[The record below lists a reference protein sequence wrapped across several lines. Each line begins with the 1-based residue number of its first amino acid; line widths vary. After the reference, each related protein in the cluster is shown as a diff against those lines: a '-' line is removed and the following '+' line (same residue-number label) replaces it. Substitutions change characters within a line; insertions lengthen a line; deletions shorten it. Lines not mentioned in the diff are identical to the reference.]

1 MTQHHLPGR
10 DCTVMEVL
18 QHRPPNPPAITNS
31 AWAAQ
36 RMVDFRRMTKPSG
49 SNLALRELKDSNV
62 ERSSAPRSSFILE
75 EREFRRKPRVEGA
88 LDQVV
93 FSRWTLEDVQRPIEL
108 VSDPK
113 SLDDSH
119 IITFALKPTDAEIEY
134 GGREFFRGH
143 VPRQNLL
150 MTGPH
155 QGIRTIQKAPFD
167 GIRMY
172 LPQALLA
179 ECFEETHKRPAPALT
194 TLTDPSMMADATIAK
209 LLLLLYE
216 WDSCATPFVPS
227 FVDGISLAIAARL
240 IQIDSL
246 HRGRATV
253 SREALAGFRLKRVM
267 DYVSHN
273 LHRPIY
279 LAEFANVA
287 GLSRMRFASQFRAA
301 TGFTPHEYILRQ
313 KIGRAQ
319 EILVASR
326 ESIISVALGLGF
338 RSQTHFSTVF
348 RKYVGGSP
356 ARWRSEQP
364 KQSGYLSGTL

>member
-1 MTQHHLPGR
+1 
-10 DCTVMEVL
+10 
-18 QHRPPNPPAITNS
+18 
-31 AWAAQ
+31 
-36 RMVDFRRMTKPSG
+36 MTKAATSEFGPRDRSDSHAEGSPASTSG
-49 SNLALRELKDSNV
+49 
-62 ERSSAPRSSFILE
+62 FILE
-75 EREFRRKPRVEGA
+75 EREFRRKPLRVDA
-88 LDQVV
+88 AADRAV
-93 FSRWTLEDVQRPIEL
+93 FSRWTLKDVQRPLEL
-108 VSDPK
+108 VSDAK

-119 IITFALKPTDAEIEY
+119 IITFALKPTDAVLAY
-134 GGREFFRGH
+134 GGREFFRGY

-172 LPQALLA
+172 LPQAMLR
-179 ECFEETHKRPAPALT
+179 ECFEEAHKRPAPALI
-194 TLTDPSMMADATIAK
+194 TLTDPSMMADATIAR

-216 WDSCATPFVPS
+216 WDVGGPPFVPS

-240 IQIDSL
+240 IQMDSL
-246 HRGRATV
+246 HRGRATF
-253 SREALAGFRLKRVM
+253 SREPLAGFRLKRVI
-267 DYVSHN
+267 DYVRHN

-279 LAEFANVA
+279 LAELAGVA

-319 EILVASR
+319 DLLLASR
-326 ESIISVALGLGF
+326 ESIVSVALGLGF
-338 RSQTHFSTVF
+338 RSQTHFTTVF

-356 ARWRSEQP
+356 ARWRRDQP
-364 KQSGYLSGTL
+364 KTSNNLSSTFQDFSSDLVRKAGILTSQNRQPVQTQNRYP